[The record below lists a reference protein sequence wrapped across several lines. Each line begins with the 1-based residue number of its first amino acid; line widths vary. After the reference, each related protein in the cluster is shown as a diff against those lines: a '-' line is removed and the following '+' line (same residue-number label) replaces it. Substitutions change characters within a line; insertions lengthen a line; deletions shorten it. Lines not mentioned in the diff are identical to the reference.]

1 MLIRPGQ
8 RVGVAALLI
17 ILGLAVSART
27 VSSQSAQAPAAQPA
41 AAPAV
46 LEDPLRRE
54 TPRGAFMG
62 FVEASQRGNRATAAE
77 YLQWPRQK
85 MPVSRDEAADQ
96 LIFVL
101 NHGFEGNLDRLSR
114 DPAGVITDG
123 LAPDR
128 ERAGSAVLANG
139 ERVDI
144 YLSRVAQ
151 QIGPPIWLVAAD
163 TVADI
168 PRLYEHAGLPH
179 IERRLPKFLTSSR
192 LGELQLWVPLA
203 LLLLVPVLF
212 LVSRLLLGVV
222 LVSLRLYFRLRG
234 RPVRV
239 RRSPEWKALS
249 WPSAFILTLGLHRL
263 IAPQVGIPL
272 LHRQYYSRTV
282 TILLLAGIVWWLW
295 RAVDLVAE
303 RMRDRLRPDHPRTA
317 QSVYVLGRRL
327 LKGVAIA
334 IAVLAGLAAFGVN
347 LTATLAGLGIGG
359 VALAF
364 ASQKTLENVFGGI
377 FVLSDRSIVVGDVCQ
392 IGKYT
397 GEVVDV
403 GLRSMQLRTVNRT
416 VVYVP
421 NGTLATMEV
430 ENLSRRDKFL
440 FTHVVGLRY
449 ETTLEQ
455 LQRVATDI
463 RASLETDVRVEND
476 SLRVRLIRFGAYS
489 LDVEVFAYVRAAD
502 YPSFLAVQ
510 EELLMRIM
518 GIVKYAGTG
527 LAFPSQTM
535 YVKSDSPAPA
545 PLPVKL
551 AE

>member
-1 MLIRPGQ
+1 MHMLPLRRAELAAIAITVGLIPG
-8 RVGVAALLI
+8 VLAA
-17 ILGLAVSART
+17 GA
-27 VSSQSAQAPAAQPA
+27 QSLQPGAAPAAPSIQ
-41 AAPAV
+41 
-46 LEDPLRRE
+46 EDPLRRE
-54 TPRGAFMG
+54 TPRGAFVG
-62 FVEASQRGNRATAAE
+62 FVEASQRGSRAVAAD

-85 MPVSRDEAADQ
+85 MPIGKEDAADQ
-96 LIFVL
+96 LRFVL

-114 DPAGVITDG
+114 DPAGNLNDS

-128 ERAGSAVLANG
+128 ERAGTAVLANG

-144 YLSRVAQ
+144 YLARVPQNTGLAL
-151 QIGPPIWLVAAD
+151 WLIAAD
-163 TVADI
+163 TVVDI
-168 PRLYEHAGLPH
+168 PRMYGHAGLPEL
-179 IERRLPKFLTSSR
+179 ERRLPKALTSAQF
-192 LGELQLWVPLA
+192 GGLQLWVPLA
-203 LLLLVPVLF
+203 LLFLIPVLYGVSKFLLWTVLEAHRFFFKFRGQSVPV
-212 LVSRLLLGVV
+212 
-222 LVSLRLYFRLRG
+222 
-234 RPVRV
+234 
-239 RRSPEWKALS
+239 RRARAWAALS
-249 WPSAFILTLGLHRL
+249 RPTAFLITLGLHRF

-295 RAVDLVAE
+295 RAVDLLAE

-327 LKGVAIA
+327 LKGVVVTGAL
-334 IAVLAGLAAFGVN
+334 LAGLAAFGVN

-377 FVLSDRSIVVGDVCQ
+377 LVLSDRSIVVGDVCQ

-440 FTHVVGLRY
+440 FQHVVGLRY

-455 LQRVATDI
+455 VERVQA
-463 RASLETDVRVEND
+463 ETRVMLVADARVEKD
-476 SLRVRLIRFGAYS
+476 SHRVRLVRFGSYS
-489 LDVEVFAYVRAAD
+489 LDIEVFAYLKAAD
-502 YPSFLAVQ
+502 YPEFLGVQ
-510 EELLMRIM
+510 EELLVRIM
-518 GIVKYAGTG
+518 GIVRSAGTG

-535 YVKSDSPAPA
+535 YVRADPQARAAVSSEAP
-545 PLPVKL
+545 
-551 AE
+551 E

>member
-1 MLIRPGQ
+1 MPMQPWRRAGLAALVFV
-8 RVGVAALLI
+8 VGVSSAVLPAA
-17 ILGLAVSART
+17 
-27 VSSQSAQAPAAQPA
+27 AQAPAPPA
-41 AAPAV
+41 SQAAPAAS
-46 LEDPLRRE
+46 EDPLRRE

-62 FVEASQRGNRATAAE
+62 FVEASQRGNRAAAAE
-77 YLQWPRQK
+77 HLQWPRQK
-85 MPVSRDEAADQ
+85 MPVSKEEAADQ
-96 LIFVL
+96 LLFIL

-114 DPAGVITDG
+114 DPGGNADDG
-123 LAPDR
+123 LNADR
-128 ERAGSAVLANG
+128 ERAGTAVLANG

-144 YLSRVAQ
+144 YLARVTPPT
-151 QIGPPIWLVAAD
+151 GPAIWLVAAD
-163 TVADI
+163 TVVDI
-168 PRLYEHAGLPH
+168 PRMYEHAGLPQL
-179 IERRLPKFLTSSR
+179 ERRLPKFLTAASV
-192 LGELQLWVPLA
+192 GELQLWVPLA
-203 LLLLVPVLF
+203 LFLLVPILYA
-212 LVSRLLLGVV
+212 VSKLLLWTVV
-222 LVSLRLYFRLRG
+222 EIYLLAFKLRG
-234 RPVRV
+234 LSVPL
-239 RRSPEWKALS
+239 RRSRGWRALS
-249 WPSAFILTLGLHRL
+249 RPSAFLITLGLHRL
-263 IAPQVGIPL
+263 ISPQVGIPL

-282 TILLLAGIVWWLW
+282 TILLLAGVVWWLW
-295 RAVDLVAE
+295 RMVDLVAE
-303 RMRDRLRPDHPRTA
+303 RMRDRLRVDHPQTA

-327 LKGVAIA
+327 LKGVALA
-334 IAVLAGLAAFGVN
+334 IALLAGLAAFGVD

-364 ASQKTLENVFGGI
+364 ASQKTLENVFSGI

-403 GLRSMQLRTVNRT
+403 GLRSMQLRTVSRT

-440 FTHVVGLRY
+440 FNPVVGLRY

-463 RASLETDVRVEND
+463 RASLLTDTRVENET
-476 SLRVRLIRFGAYS
+476 LRVRLIRFGAYS
-489 LDVEVFAYVRAAD
+489 LDVEVFAYVKAQD
-502 YPSFLAVQ
+502 YPSFLGIQ

-535 YVKSDSPAPA
+535 YVKSDSPTPL